1 MKRRDLLKTSLVGGS
16 LLPLSLSANTKDT
29 LDPPSLETHRFG
41 AEILR
46 GGPLIN
52 LERAYKVMN
61 EEDLD
66 GLIVTDPMNVFHFTG
81 YYDHMYVRINTPQAF
96 ALLARDEKQNIN
108 IVLNQFIYYYSVADS
123 KFEWP
128 SEIYLFTGWDNKI
141 NSKDS
146 DINLIHKEPKPNP
159 PFVFKDLEEKK
170 VRTVETER
178 INQLNKT
185 LKNKPTS
192 ADAKWAL
199 IKAVKSMGLDKG
211 RIGIDHPVIAQI
223 LDSKGIKAS
232 TIDGD
237 HALRKIRMIKSK
249 REIELMRL
257 TAKLNSEAALTAVK
271 MVRSGITHK
280 ELRAIFFSEC
290 AKRGNVPLLMQ
301 IDTANSEIYDAELK
315 EGAAFSID
323 AVSQAFHYTGDYG
336 RTIFIGEPDHSMK
349 KATEAIAIG
358 WDAVREILKPG
369 VRYSEIRS
377 IGREAIKKAGY
388 DFGVAVTPHSVG
400 LSHTDEPGR
409 DGPGAFWIKD
419 DLILEENMIIS
430 VDMPVLNTGI
440 GGSAHLEDL
449 TLITKD
455 GNEQINDIGERII
468 VV

>member
-1 MKRRDLLKTSLVGGS
+1 MKRRDLLKTSLVTGS
-16 LLPLSLSANTKDT
+16 LLPLNLSANTKEK
-29 LDPPSLETHRFG
+29 LDPLALEAHRYG

-96 ALLARDEKQNIN
+96 ALLSRDEKQNIN

-141 NSKDS
+141 DEKDS
-146 DINLIHKEPKPNP
+146 DINHMYTEPQPNP

-170 VRTVETER
+170 VRASETKR

-185 LKNKPTS
+185 LKNKSAS

-199 IKAVKSMGLDKG
+199 IKAVKNMGLDKG
-211 RIGIDHPVIAQI
+211 KIGIDHPVIAQI
-223 LDSKGIKAS
+223 LNSKGIKAS
-232 TIDGD
+232 TVDAD
-237 HALRKIRMIKSK
+237 HALRRIRIIKSR

-271 MVRSGITHK
+271 MLRSGITHK
-280 ELRAIFFSEC
+280 EFRAIFFSEC
-290 AKRGNVPLLMQ
+290 AKRGNMPLLLQ

-315 EGAAFSID
+315 NGAAFSID

-336 RTIFIGEPDHSMK
+336 RTVFIGEPDRSMK

-358 WDAVREILKPG
+358 WDAVREILRPG

-409 DGPGAFWIKD
+409 DGAGAFWIKD
-419 DLILEENMIIS
+419 DLILEENMVIS

-455 GNEQINDIGERII
+455 GNEQINDIDDRII

>member
-1 MKRRDLLKTSLVGGS
+1 
-16 LLPLSLSANTKDT
+16 
-29 LDPPSLETHRFG
+29 
-41 AEILR
+41 
-46 GGPLIN
+46 
-52 LERAYKVMN
+52 
-61 EEDLD
+61 
-66 GLIVTDPMNVFHFTG
+66 
-81 YYDHMYVRINTPQAF
+81 
-96 ALLARDEKQNIN
+96 
-108 IVLNQFIYYYSVADS
+108 
-123 KFEWP
+123 
-128 SEIYLFTGWDNKI
+128 
-141 NSKDS
+141 
-146 DINLIHKEPKPNP
+146 
-159 PFVFKDLEEKK
+159 
-170 VRTVETER
+170 
-178 INQLNKT
+178 
-185 LKNKPTS
+185 
-192 ADAKWAL
+192 
-199 IKAVKSMGLDKG
+199 
-211 RIGIDHPVIAQI
+211 
-223 LDSKGIKAS
+223 
-232 TIDGD
+232 
-237 HALRKIRMIKSK
+237 
-249 REIELMRL
+249 
-257 TAKLNSEAALTAVK
+257 
-271 MVRSGITHK
+271 
-280 ELRAIFFSEC
+280 
-290 AKRGNVPLLMQ
+290 MQ

>member
-1 MKRRDLLKTSLVGGS
+1 MKRRDLLKTSLVGGT
-16 LLPLSLSANTKDT
+16 LLPLNLSANTMEK
-29 LDPPSLETHRFG
+29 LDPLALEAHRSG

-61 EEDLD
+61 EEGLD
-66 GLIVTDPMNVFHFTG
+66 GLIVTDPMNIFHFTG

-96 ALLARDEKQNIN
+96 ALLSRDEKQNIN

-141 NSKDS
+141 DGKDS
-146 DINLIHKEPKPNP
+146 DINLMYKEPKPNP

-170 VRTVETER
+170 VRAVETER

-185 LKNKPTS
+185 LKNKPAS

-199 IKAVKSMGLDKG
+199 IKAVKNMGLDKG

-223 LDSKGIKAS
+223 LDSKSIKVS
-232 TIDGD
+232 TIDAD
-237 HALRKIRMIKSK
+237 HALRRIRIIKSK
-249 REIELMRL
+249 REIKLMRL
-257 TAKLNSEAALTAVK
+257 TAKLNSEAALTAVRTL
-271 MVRSGITHK
+271 RSGITHK

-290 AKRGNVPLLMQ
+290 AKRGNLPLLLQ

-315 EGAAFSID
+315 DGAAFSID

-336 RTIFIGEPDHSMK
+336 RTIFIGEPDRSMK

-358 WDAVREILKPG
+358 WDAVRGILKPG
-369 VRYSEIRS
+369 VRYSQIRS

-388 DFGVAVTPHSVG
+388 DFEVAVTPHSVG

-419 DLILEENMIIS
+419 DLILEENMVIS

-455 GNEQINDIGERII
+455 GNEQINDIGDRI
-468 VV
+468 VVV